1 VTTSPWRIAVGAGL
15 LAAGVM
21 IGGAP
26 IVHADSD
33 SGASNGSSAAGG
45 GHGTRSDP
53 SAHASEKRR
62 TLHDVSAKLGLGQ
75 HKSAPSRIGPTDS
88 IRSAGAALT
97 RSIVGAARL
106 DRTATMPTSRRQQQS
121 AAGALP
127 SPTIAALPLS
137 SVVRRVTEPLAKA
150 VASTGGEVVPASIA
164 AAITTVTTVQ
174 SLATDA
180 VVTAIPELAAP
191 IAAVARLLQLPA
203 LFVSQLGTSATQ
215 WVGGVGV
222 ATTPR
227 SAGGETVARL
237 LQIIE
242 TGSGTPDAAVPV
254 AVGTPTPP
262 PIAASPIDL
271 TAALG
276 HLPPASTVGPVGPDN
291 AGPDGVSAFLETY
304 GGLVAASLAA
314 LLAAAIPGLAGM
326 FIPTAAGARL
336 GYRQAKA
343 RMAMRTLRTARSSA
357 MGPIGIVSSG
367 GLVTLRPKSA
377 HVVRARADDL
387 TSDVA

>member
-1 VTTSPWRIAVGAGL
+1 VTTLPWRIAIGAGL

-53 SAHASEKRR
+53 NAHATEKRR
-62 TLHDVSAKLGLGQ
+62 TLHDVSVKLGMGKQ
-75 HKSAPSRIGPTDS
+75 ESAPSRTGPTDS
-88 IRSAGAALT
+88 IRSAGA
-97 RSIVGAARL
+97 
-106 DRTATMPTSRRQQQS
+106 
-121 AAGALP
+121 LP
-127 SPTIAALPLS
+127 SPTIASLPLE
-137 SVVRRVTEPLAKA
+137 SVVRRVTEPLTKA
-150 VASTGGEVVPASIA
+150 VASTGGQVVPASIA
-164 AAITTVTTVQ
+164 AATTTVTTVQ

-180 VVTAIPELAAP
+180 VVTVIPELAAP
-191 IAAVARLLQLPA
+191 IAAVAPLLQLPA
-203 LFVSQLGTSATQ
+203 FFVSQLGTSATQ

-242 TGSGTPDAAVPV
+242 TPSGTPDAAAPV

-262 PIAASPIDL
+262 PITASPIDL

-276 HLPPASTVGPVGPDN
+276 HLPSASTAAQVGPDN

-314 LLAAAIPGLAGM
+314 LLAAAIPGLTAM

-343 RMAMRTLRTARSSA
+343 RMAMRTLRTARFSA
-357 MGPIGIVSSG
+357 MGPIGIVRSG
-367 GLVTLRPKSA
+367 GSVTLRPKSA

-387 TSDVA
+387 TSDAA